1 VMGICN
7 LCPRQC
13 NVDRTSGCGYCKVG
27 ASFKIGRI
35 MKHMWEEPCISGDNG
50 SGAIFFAGCNMGC
63 IYCQND
69 KLSKGLVG
77 KEYTADELV
86 EEMLKLQDMGC
97 NNINF
102 VTPSHYAD
110 RLPEL
115 IVKAKD
121 KGLTIPIVYNTSAYD
136 SVETLKKL
144 DGLVDVYL
152 PDLKYLDAEGAKKYS
167 NAINYPGIARLAI
180 DEMVRQVGH
189 CEFTNEGI
197 MKKGVL
203 VRHLVL
209 PERLEESKRVIDYLY
224 TRYGDSIYISIMNQY
239 TPYGKAKDDEI
250 LSRPITE
257 DEYDEVVE
265 YAVFVGVEN
274 GFIQE
279 GETCSESFIPE
290 FTSE

>member
-1 VMGICN
+1 MGACN

-13 NVDRTSGCGYCKVG
+13 NVDRTTTRGYCKVG
-27 ASFKIGRI
+27 DTFKIGRI

-63 IYCQND
+63 MYCQND

-77 KEYTADELV
+77 KEYTPDELI

-97 NNINF
+97 NNINL
-102 VTPSHYAD
+102 VTPTHYAD
-110 RLPEL
+110 SLAGV
-115 IVKAKD
+115 ITKAKD
-121 KGLTIPIVYNTSAYD
+121 RGLTIPIVYNTSSYE
-136 SVETLKKL
+136 SVESLKKL
-144 DGLVDVYL
+144 EGLIDIYL

-180 DEMVRQVGH
+180 DEMVRQTGR
-189 CEFTNEGI
+189 CEFTNEGV
-197 MKKGVL
+197 MKKGVI

-209 PERLEESKRVIDYLY
+209 PERVEESKKVIDYLY

-239 TPYGKAKDDEI
+239 TPYGRAKEDEF
-250 LSRPITE
+250 LCRPITE

>member
-1 VMGICN
+1 MGVCN

-13 NVDRTSGCGYCKVG
+13 NADRSNGVGYCGVG
-27 ASFKIGRI
+27 DTFKIGRI

-50 SGAIFFAGCNMGC
+50 SGAIFFSGCNMGC

-77 KEYTADELV
+77 KEYSEEELI
-86 EEMLKLQDMGC
+86 EEMLKLQEMGC
-97 NNINF
+97 NNINL

-110 RLPEL
+110 KLVSVL
-115 IVKAKD
+115 TKAKER
-121 KGLTIPIVYNTSAYD
+121 GLTIPIVYNTSAYD
-136 SVETLKKL
+136 AVETLRKL
-144 DGLVDVYL
+144 EGLIDIYL

-180 DEMVRQVGH
+180 DEMVRQVGP
-189 CEFTNEGI
+189 FTFDNRGI

-203 VRHLVL
+203 VRHLIL
-209 PERLEESKRVIDYLY
+209 PERIEESKKVIEYLY
-224 TRYGDSIYISIMNQY
+224 NRYGDSVYISIMNQY
-239 TPYGKAKDDEI
+239 TPCGIAKKDEV
-250 LSRPITE
+250 LKRPLTE
-257 DEYDEVVE
+257 DEYDEVVD
-265 YAVFVGVEN
+265 YAVFIGVEN

-279 GETCSESFIPE
+279 GETSDESFIPE